1 MERSDNIIKGIA
13 AAPGITIANAYL
25 FFKDEEIIYDTC
37 VTDIE
42 EAKKALDEAL
52 NKSKRELRKVLALA
66 IDKMGK
72 SRAAIFEAQI
82 MVLDDPIL
90 LNTLYKRIEDE
101 KKIPEYIVN
110 TEFSKYLKLMNESK
124 EIYMLERANDIED
137 IKNRIIRNIKKKK
150 WLSKISEDVIVVSK
164 NLTPADTVLFS
175 RADVK
180 GYVTEFGGLTSHAAI
195 VARSLHIPAV
205 VGLHEAT
212 KKIHDGDQIIVDGFK
227 GIIIINPDPE
237 QIRVYTNKI
246 KKLYEID
253 SELLKLR
260 SEPAITKDGK
270 KIQILGNLD
279 LNEELE
285 IIIQN
290 GAEGLGLIRT
300 EQMFTNVEDFP
311 NEEEQCILYSD
322 LAERVYPNQIIIRTF
337 DIGGDKVLPTDV
349 KENNPFL
356 GWRGIRIMLDNVEIF
371 KTQLRAILRASV
383 HKNIKIM
390 IPMITSLIEVKKS
403 RTVIDECKIELQNKN
418 LPFDNNIQIGVMIEV
433 PSAAVIMK
441 DICNEVDF
449 VSIGTNDLIQ
459 YLLAVDRGNDIIS
472 DLYQEF
478 HPAVIRTLKQII
490 SEGKKNKIPVGLCG
504 EMAADTLAIPLLIGL
519 GLEQLSVSGVV
530 IPNVKSIIRNLNYK
544 QAKKLAEQCIELK
557 TENEIKNKV
566 KEFYHKNI
574 IDDYENF
581 TQ

>member
-1 MERSDNIIKGIA
+1 MERANNILKGIA

-25 FFKDEEIIYDTC
+25 FFKDEEKIYDAC
-37 VTDIE
+37 ITDVE
-42 EAKKALDEAL
+42 EAKRILDEAL
-52 NKSKRELRKVLALA
+52 EKSKRELRKVLAVA

-90 LNTLYKRIEDE
+90 IGTLYKRIEDE
-101 KKIPEYIVN
+101 KKIPEFIVS

-124 EIYMLERANDIED
+124 EIYMIERANDIED

-150 WLSKISEDVIVVSK
+150 WLSRISEDVIVVSK
-164 NLTPADTVLFS
+164 NLTPADTILFS
-175 RADVK
+175 RVDVK
-180 GYVTEFGGLTSHAAI
+180 GFVTDFGGLTSHAAI

-212 KKIHDGDQIIVDGFK
+212 KKIHNGDQLIVDGFK
-227 GIIIINPDPE
+227 GIIIINPDSE
-237 QIRVYTNKI
+237 QLRVYKNKI
-246 KKLYEID
+246 EKLLNID
-253 SELLKLR
+253 SELIKLKT
-260 SEPAITKDGK
+260 EPAITKDGK

-290 GAEGLGLIRT
+290 GAEGLGLVRT
-300 EQMFTNVEDFP
+300 EQMFTHSEDFP
-311 NEEEQCILYSD
+311 GEDEQYRLYME
-322 LAERVYPNQIIIRTF
+322 LAERVYPNSAIIRTF
-337 DIGGDKVLPTDV
+337 DIGGDKVLPVDV

-356 GWRGIRIMLDNVEIF
+356 GWRGIRILLDNVEIF
-371 KTQLRAILRASV
+371 KSQIKAILRASV
-383 HKNIKIM
+383 HRNLKIM
-390 IPMITSLIEVKKS
+390 IPMISSLIEVNKS
-403 RTVIDECKIELQNKN
+403 KEIIEECKIELQENKITIDTQI
-418 LPFDNNIQIGVMIEV
+418 PIGVMIEV
-433 PSAAVIMK
+433 PSAAVMMN
-441 DICNEVDF
+441 DICKEVDF

-459 YLLAVDRGNDIIS
+459 YLLAVDRGNVIIS
-472 DLYQEF
+472 ELYQEF
-478 HPAVIRTLKQII
+478 HPAVIRTLKHII
-490 SEGKKNKIPVGLCG
+490 SEGKKNKVPVGLCG

-519 GLEQLSVSGVV
+519 GLEQISVSGVV
-530 IPNVKSIIRNLNYK
+530 IPNIKSIIRNLNYK
-544 QAKKLAEQCIELK
+544 QAKKLAEQCLELK
-557 TENEIKNKV
+557 TEIEIKNKV